1 MVTELGNE
9 HTILAI
15 AYSLEV
21 GVTCVVGFPWGQED
35 TSAFSLGPAPESK
48 LQPHRKVFGQS
59 PLSDS
64 SPKAQTPENLPTS
77 ILECASSGKTGLP
90 SWAFPLVLHAAKSGP
105 YFTPEVAA
113 FQEQSVIKKDGW
125 RVISFTNTCTVRGD
139 LFGRKEQCKSKIITV

>member
-9 HTILAI
+9 HNILAI

-21 GVTCVVGFPWGQED
+21 GVTCVLGFPWGQED

-64 SPKAQTPENLPTS
+64 SPKAQTLENLPTS
-77 ILECASSGKTGLP
+77 ILGVCFIWKNRPAFMGFPTG
-90 SWAFPLVLHAAKSGP
+90 V
-105 YFTPEVAA
+105 T
-113 FQEQSVIKKDGW
+113 
-125 RVISFTNTCTVRGD
+125 RG
-139 LFGRKEQCKSKIITV
+139 

>member
-9 HTILAI
+9 HTILLQPGGWG
-15 AYSLEV
+15 YLCPGLSL
-21 GVTCVVGFPWGQED
+21 GPRRH
-35 TSAFSLGPAPESK
+35 SAFSLGPAPESK
-48 LQPHRKVFGQS
+48 LQPHSKVFGES
-59 PLSDS
+59 LLSDS
-64 SPKAQTPENLPTS
+64 LPKAQTPENLPTS

-125 RVISFTNTCTVRGD
+125 WVISFTNTCTVRRD